1 MGKILGPQLPR
12 HIKQQTPWNRGVQK
26 ICRKVGRSALPALC
40 CWGMGI
46 GAPEEASFHQVFR
59 KEQGLDLTWCQ
70 NKWEQLKPDFLLGA
84 WRQSNSPRS
93 QEGVRWGLGG
103 EDYVRWK
110 GLGIAVV
117 SVFRWS
123 WVWVWQH
130 WSYYFNRM
138 LQETNRSSEWKS
150 SAQKGCRCSVAK
162 LCPTVCYPMD
172 CSMLGFCILPF
183 AQVHVDWVGDAI
195 ERSHLPLKREKPL
208 ILADPGHPL
217 Q

>member
-1 MGKILGPQLPR
+1 
-12 HIKQQTPWNRGVQK
+12 
-26 ICRKVGRSALPALC
+26 
-40 CWGMGI
+40 MGI
-46 GAPEEASFHQVFR
+46 WAAEEASFHQVFR
-59 KEQGLDLTWCQ
+59 KEQRLALTWCQ
-70 NKWEQLKPDFLLGA
+70 NEQEQLKPDFLLGA
-84 WRQSNSPRS
+84 WRKSNSPSS

-103 EDYVRWK
+103 EDYGRWK

-123 WVWVWQH
+123 WVWVRQH
-130 WSYYFNRM
+130 WNYYFNRM

-150 SAQKGCRCSVAK
+150 SAQKRAGKGCCCSVSK
-162 LCPTVCYPMD
+162 LCPTVCYPTD
-172 CSMLGFCILPF
+172 CSMPGFRILPEF

-195 ERSHLPLKREKPL
+195 KPSHPLPLKREKPL